1 MQLSEPYTIYTY
13 RYFLHQWPKLC
24 FFAYDGDKAFGT
36 VVCKMDKVPLYDGI
50 QRHIIHR

>member
-24 FFAYDGDKAFGT
+24 FFAYDGDKPFGT
-36 VVCKMDKVPLYDGI
+36 VVCKMDKVTLGI
-50 QRHIIHR
+50 ACCSLRSS